1 MERLSPA
8 ALTVVAAPGQVEPD
22 APAPAGVELRP

>member
-22 APAPAGVELRP
+22 APAGVELRP